1 MPVPSSTRCP
11 AGPLLQPS
19 PSPRRPRRQVPR
31 PAGASSSLARPS
43 PRAPLVAHELCD
55 PDGHFVSLVAAV
67 DSQASTLPPPA
78 DALHHPGQPPS
89 PFSFSSVLLHLPNL
103 SAPSLLLWSG
113 APSSAP
119 RPASRRPRSS
129 SRTSP
134 SPHAFASTPAGSARF
149 PAAPP
154 SPWGRLPVARPVRSP
169 ESAVPLL
176 PLYPAVAPSFLPC
189 SLSESSPRP
198 SFLQASIAAM
208 EPPRFN
214 SAGNGTPTTST
225 ARIHRLLPPFTSCR
239 RPDPAPLRPPIPGL
253 LCSPASSASKPLAL
267 CLHRPEPVSPP
278 RVDHALPHFDLP
290 AKPKSSQPACLA
302 SPPTGPRPM
311 LRFRSGVVRIRS
323 TPSVCLLHGLVLLP
337 CGISVAGA
345 RDTSAGDATELE
357 WELDED
363 LVRCVVS
370 FHVDQ

>member
-19 PSPRRPRRQVPR
+19 PSPRCSRRQVPR

-43 PRAPLVAHELCD
+43 PRAPLVAHELRD

-134 SPHAFASTPAGSARF
+134 SPHTSTSTPAGSARF

-154 SPWGRLPVARPVRSP
+154 SPWGRLPVARP
-169 ESAVPLL
+169 
-176 PLYPAVAPSFLPC
+176 
-189 SLSESSPRP
+189 
-198 SFLQASIAAM
+198 ASIAAM
-208 EPPRFN
+208 EPPRFD

-225 ARIHRLLPPFTSCR
+225 ARIHRLLPPFTSYR

-302 SPPTGPRPM
+302 SSSTGPRPM
-311 LRFRSGVVRIRS
+311 VRPPPAPLF
-323 TPSVCLLHGLVLLP
+323 PSVGPADSARFWFFSCQQICL
-337 CGISVAGA
+337 II
-345 RDTSAGDATELE
+345 
-357 WELDED
+357 
-363 LVRCVVS
+363 
-370 FHVDQ
+370 Q